1 MTNSNADGARQN
13 MERGFMKKVIVLAGG
28 IFIIV
33 IFFAGMQ
40 IYINRSQKEPGAKPR
55 EENSKLHKEHDTS
68 RDPLQKPVQQKPQ
81 EPVMALPQRQSSVN
95 FITQAAVSAGVLSSV
110 STINKVTNFLTSN
123 SISGAYLFIPPQ
135 LPDAGIFSVSVEIMP
150 ENAASMYASAS
161 FVPVPGANPQAVY
174 DAVEYVHKSPKELRN
189 TVFRH
194 IVNEQVLKKDIII
207 LDAGDVKVF
216 LMPAG
221 EGCVVIRKEVVR

>member
-1 MTNSNADGARQN
+1 MKI
-13 MERGFMKKVIVLAGG
+13 GFVNKVIILTSG
-28 IFIIV
+28 IFFIIV
-33 IFFAGMQ
+33 ILFAGIH
-40 IYINRSQKEPGAKPR
+40 IYVNRSQKEPGVESRQDNTAP
-55 EENSKLHKEHDTS
+55 HKEQGTS
-68 RDPLQKPVQQKPQ
+68 RDPLQKSAPQKPQ

-110 STINKVTNFLTSN
+110 STINKVTNFLTGN
-123 SISGAYLFIPPQ
+123 SISGAYLFIPPN

-150 ENAASMYASAS
+150 ENTASMYASAS
-161 FVPVPGANPQAVY
+161 FVPVPGASPQAVY

-194 IVNEQVLKKDIII
+194 IMNEQVLKKDIIM

-221 EGCVVIRKEVVR
+221 EGCVVIRKEVIR

>member
-1 MTNSNADGARQN
+1 MKI
-13 MERGFMKKVIVLAGG
+13 GFVNKVIILTGG
-28 IFIIV
+28 IFFIIF
-33 IFFAGMQ
+33 ILFAGIH
-40 IYINRSQKEPGAKPR
+40 IYVNRSQKEPGVKSRQDNTAP
-55 EENSKLHKEHDTS
+55 HKEQGTS
-68 RDPLQKPVQQKPQ
+68 RDPLQKPVQEKPQ

-110 STINKVTNFLTSN
+110 STINKVTNFLTGN

-150 ENAASMYASAS
+150 ENAPSMYASAS
-161 FVPVPGANPQAVY
+161 FAPVAGAGPQAVY
-174 DAVEYVHKSPKELRN
+174 DAVQYVPQSPKEVRN
-189 TVFRH
+189 TIFQG
-194 IVNEQVLKKDIII
+194 IKNEQIVKKDIIM

-221 EGCVVIRKEVVR
+221 KGCIIIRKEVVR